1 MNARALHF
9 NDFRYNKKRIKI
21 NWVYVFL
28 LMWIGF
34 FLITLFLIPT
44 LNIYFLIGESAINA
58 VLLCSFVYGI
68 IGIANRKMWRKVLSI
83 FFILLTF
90 GILYQNSTLISNL
103 NTNSVTN
110 FFESETSY
118 LSNMIKGSNYI
129 TNFVTS
135 PVITPAPSISQPF
148 VEVDY
153 KIVGWFWSKNPK
165 ASLSSDYNYT
175 CLVLNVTIIN
185 KGYSE
190 VPLSSGSFELTTNG
204 RTYSMISNPF
214 LISTVYNNEF
224 KSGYWLNQKFSH
236 TILLNA
242 GKESQTIWYV
252 FGDPNFSPQ
261 PPKVWKTPFV
271 LHYSVVFGNSIPYH
285 EAQVVIRALG

>member
-1 MNARALHF
+1 
-9 NDFRYNKKRIKI
+9 
-21 NWVYVFL
+21 
-28 LMWIGF
+28 MWIGF

-44 LNIYFLIGESAINA
+44 LNIYFLIGESAVNA
-58 VLLCSFVYGI
+58 VLLCSLVYGVL
-68 IGIANRKMWRKVLSI
+68 GITNRKIWRKVLSI
-83 FFILLTF
+83 FLILLIF
-90 GILYQNSTLISNL
+90 GILYQNSKLVSNL

-110 FFESETSY
+110 LFESETSY
-118 LSNMIKGSNYI
+118 LSSMIKGSNYI
-129 TNFVTS
+129 TNLGTS
-135 PVITPAPSISQPF
+135 PVITPVPSISQPY

-153 KIVGWFWSKNPK
+153 KVVGWFWSKTPK
-165 ASLSSDYNYT
+165 GGFVSDYNYT

-190 VPLSSGSFELTTNG
+190 VPLSSGSFELDTNG

-214 LISTVYNNEF
+214 LMGPVYNNEF
-224 KSGYWLNQKFSH
+224 KSGYWLNQKFTQ

-242 GKESQTIWYV
+242 GKYSQIIWYV
-252 FGDPNFSPQ
+252 FGDPNFVPQ

-271 LHYSVVFGNSIPYH
+271 LNYSVVYGESIPYH